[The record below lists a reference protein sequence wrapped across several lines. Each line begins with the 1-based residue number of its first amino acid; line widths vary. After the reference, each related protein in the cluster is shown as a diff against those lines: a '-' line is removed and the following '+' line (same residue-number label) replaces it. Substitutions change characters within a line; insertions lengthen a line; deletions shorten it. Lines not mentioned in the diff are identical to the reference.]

1 MIPDEACESA
11 EFFVAMSHS
20 KLLKH
25 WAQSMLLGVPVTITT
40 KHCVVPPLILISHR
54 DMNSCRRLKW
64 VSEIEEGSFSRYN
77 LLKQHAYQACKSE
90 TSLACVHSLKA
101 EVYKS
106 CDFQGSFQQS

>member
-40 KHCVVPPLILISHR
+40 KHRVVPPLILIAT
-54 DMNSCRRLKW
+54 
-64 VSEIEEGSFSRYN
+64 V
-77 LLKQHAYQACKSE
+77 
-90 TSLACVHSLKA
+90 T
-101 EVYKS
+101 
-106 CDFQGSFQQS
+106 